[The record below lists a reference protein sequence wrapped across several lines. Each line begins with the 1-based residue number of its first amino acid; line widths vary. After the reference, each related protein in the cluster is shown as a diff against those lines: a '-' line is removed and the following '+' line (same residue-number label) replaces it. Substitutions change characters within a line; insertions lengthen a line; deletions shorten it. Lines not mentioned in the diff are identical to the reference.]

1 MSASTGDVLYDR
13 PFSFPPAFIAFCRGR
28 AKRDPSVGVFW
39 SKSASFRQFQWRGE
53 SLGEAHSAV
62 GFVGNSPP
70 VRASGLDQKSASP
83 IQRRAAVIG
92 RPFLDRLENHS
103 PFPSFLA
110 DPREIRPFLDN
121 GL

>member
-1 MSASTGDVLYDR
+1 MVRAVARSVSRRLGSFGASR
-13 PFSFPPAFIAFCRGR
+13 R
-28 AKRDPSVGVFW
+28 VFDNFNG
-39 SKSASFRQFQWRGE
+39 AE
-53 SLGEAHSAV
+53 SPWVRLVALLDLSETR
-62 GFVGNSPP
+62 PP

-103 PFPSFLA
+103 PFLSFLA
-110 DPREIRPFLDN
+110 DPHEIRPFLDN